1 MIAKSK
7 LNRIE
12 VLNSKV
18 LIDSNISHN
27 EVVLINNELKEYERR
42 NKKIKDLSSSL
53 KILVYL

>member
-1 MIAKSK
+1 MLAKSK

>member
-1 MIAKSK
+1 MLAKSK
-7 LNRIE
+7 LNRTE

>member
-1 MIAKSK
+1 MLAKSK

-27 EVVLINNELKEYERR
+27 EVVLINNKLKEYERR